1 MNNTQAVLAAMS
13 RMQSNAQAA
22 LPVSPNNGNPG
33 GAYNMP
39 HGGQQA
45 QPAAPSDPWPWL
57 QPSPFMQS
65 LQQDLA
71 SRSERLRQE
80 LSSTTVFSPQIA
92 PAVAPAPAVPAPSQV
107 AAPMPTPSVGSVL
120 RNMVTNQPPLS
131 TPPAAVQRTGS
142 GGGDMA
148 NMPVLPVR
156 AFYRTT

>member
-45 QPAAPSDPWPWL
+45 VPAAPPDPWPWL

-71 SRSERLRQE
+71 SRSERLKQE
-80 LSSTTVFSPQIA
+80 LSLTNNVQPM
-92 PAVAPAPAVPAPSQV
+92 QV
-107 AAPMPTPSVGSVL
+107 QPT
-120 RNMVTNQPPLS
+120 
-131 TPPAAVQRTGS
+131 
-142 GGGDMA
+142 
-148 NMPVLPVR
+148 VLPVR
-156 AFYRTT
+156 RG

>member
-45 QPAAPSDPWPWL
+45 QPAAPPDPWPWL

-80 LSSTTVFSPQIA
+80 LSFANGVQ
-92 PAVAPAPAVPAPSQV
+92 Q
-107 AAPMPTPSVGSVL
+107 MQMQPT
-120 RNMVTNQPPLS
+120 
-131 TPPAAVQRTGS
+131 
-142 GGGDMA
+142 
-148 NMPVLPVR
+148 VLPVR
-156 AFYRTT
+156 RA